1 MTRWRPGTTAVMI
14 DGRSAHRPTLLNTA
28 MPAFRSPVR
37 HAAALSLA
45 ISLPAC
51 GSGERTDRAAPED
64 LPPDPATACIGTSP
78 VPVAIAVQDF
88 IRSAE
93 PTPER
98 FLNAA
103 TTDSALPAAAEVV
116 VSRKG
121 PMFYWLPDETAQQ
134 QMQAKLERDGPWV
147 NMLVVVRGQLDG
159 GDGTWTIRVG
169 GKYIGGPQHGTES
182 PEKRYTVSCILGDTN
197 AWKVTDVAVAGGA

>member
-1 MTRWRPGTTAVMI
+1 
-14 DGRSAHRPTLLNTA
+14 
-28 MPAFRSPVR
+28 MPAIRSPAS
-37 HAAALSLA
+37 HTAPLLLA
-45 ISLPAC
+45 TFLLAC
-51 GSGERTDRAAPED
+51 GGDQRAAKVALEEA
-64 LPPDPATACIGTSP
+64 PPDPATACVGSSP
-78 VPVAIAVQDF
+78 VPVALAVQDF
-88 IRSAE
+88 IGSAE

-103 TTDSALPAAAEVV
+103 TTDSALPAAAEAV

-182 PEKRYTVSCILGDTN
+182 PEKRYTVSCIIGDTN
-197 AWKVTDVAVAGGA
+197 AWKVTDVVVAGGP